1 MNFAV
6 SERAFEDAIVASPI
20 PREGVN
26 ASLPTLTTTLFPI
39 YAPGPSLSLSA
50 RGPSCAT
57 MLAAACS
64 PKR

>member
-26 ASLPTLTTTLFPI
+26 ASLPTLTTTL
-39 YAPGPSLSLSA
+39 
-50 RGPSCAT
+50 
-57 MLAAACS
+57 S
-64 PKR
+64 PYTPPAHR